1 MCYYWHMNK
10 FLQTKIPFLLVT
22 ISGISIVLGTL
33 LPWVAGPSG
42 FQAPIVGNLS
52 GGYGLVAKV
61 FGLCLIDVTLL
72 KKGLNKQFFFAMGAF
87 AAAIAMLLGPHN
99 NEAGGFWL
107 SLAGASLAV
116 LVLGVQS
123 LQKMMQARGAAQ
135 GGADAMSSGA
145 MSSEAVPSEAMPSTA
160 LSKAEQSEAKE
171 KRLALAFIA
180 LLAGTAALV
189 STFAWTWMSARGDLS
204 GNYTGFDSPLRMTL
218 IILVFSI
225 LVIIGSLIALSEGSF
240 IKPMPKLLKAVRTI
254 WVLAGMS
261 MGATAAGVLVGKILW
276 SERMS
281 GSLQVGPFVAVLAS
295 LVLIAAS
302 RSEWPT
308 PKSKQA

>member
-10 FLQTKIPFLLVT
+10 SLQTKIPFLLVT
-22 ISGISIVLGTL
+22 IGGISIVLGTL
-33 LPWVAGPSG
+33 LPWVAGDSG
-42 FQAPIVGNLS
+42 NQARIVGNLS

-72 KKGLNKQFFFAMGAF
+72 KKGLNKQFFFALGAL
-87 AAAIAMLLGPHN
+87 AATVAMLLGPHN

-107 SLAGASLAV
+107 SLSGAGLAV
-116 LVLGVQS
+116 LVLGLQS
-123 LQKMMQARGAAQ
+123 FKKMRQARGAAQ
-135 GGADAMSSGA
+135 SGAEAMSA
-145 MSSEAVPSEAMPSTA
+145 EAAPSAA
-160 LSKAEQSEAKE
+160 LSMAEQSEALH

-180 LLAGTAALV
+180 LLAGTAALF
-189 STFAWTWMSARGDLS
+189 STFAWTWMSGSGEHS

-225 LVIIGSLIALSEGSF
+225 PVIVGSLIALSEPRF
-240 IKPMPKLLKAVRTI
+240 NKPKPKLLKAVRTI

-261 MGATAAGVLVGKILW
+261 MGATAAGVLIGKILW
-276 SERMS
+276 GEHMS

-308 PKSKQA
+308 PKSKPA

>member
-1 MCYYWHMNK
+1 MWYASRMNETSK
-10 FLQTKIPFLLVT
+10 KTIPFLLVT
-22 ISGISIVLGTL
+22 IGGISIVLGTL
-33 LPWVAGPSG
+33 LPWVAGASG
-42 FQAPIVGNLS
+42 SQAPIVGNLS

-72 KKGLNKQFFFAMGAF
+72 KKGLNKQFFFALGAL
-87 AAAIAMLLGPHN
+87 AATIAMLLGPHN

-107 SLAGASLAV
+107 SLSGASLAV
-116 LVLGVQS
+116 LVLGLQS
-123 LQKMMQARGAAQ
+123 FKKKLQARGAAQ
-135 GGADAMSSGA
+135 SGAEAMSA
-145 MSSEAVPSEAMPSTA
+145 EATPSTA
-160 LSKAEQSEAKE
+160 LSKAEQSEALH

-180 LLAGTAALV
+180 LLAGTAALF
-189 STFAWTWMSARGDLS
+189 STFAWTWMSGSGEHS

-225 LVIIGSLIALSEGSF
+225 LVIVGSLIALSEPRFS
-240 IKPMPKLLKAVRTI
+240 KPKPKLLKAVRTI

-261 MGATAAGVLVGKILW
+261 MGATAAGVLIGKILW
-276 SERMS
+276 GEHMS

-308 PKSKQA
+308 PKSKPA

>member
-1 MCYYWHMNK
+1 MCYYWRMNK

-22 ISGISIVLGTL
+22 IGGISIVLGTL
-33 LPWVAGPSG
+33 LPWVAGDSG
-42 FQAPIVGNLS
+42 NQARIVGNLS

-72 KKGLNKQFFFAMGAF
+72 KKGLNKQFFFALGAL
-87 AAAIAMLLGPHN
+87 AATVAMLLGPHN

-107 SLAGASLAV
+107 SLSGAGLAV
-116 LVLGVQS
+116 LVLGLQS
-123 LQKMMQARGAAQ
+123 FKKMRQARGAAQ
-135 GGADAMSSGA
+135 SGAEAMSA
-145 MSSEAVPSEAMPSTA
+145 EAAPSAA
-160 LSKAEQSEAKE
+160 LSMAEQSEALH

-180 LLAGTAALV
+180 LLAGTAALF
-189 STFAWTWMSARGDLS
+189 STFAWTWMSGSGEHS

-225 LVIIGSLIALSEGSF
+225 PVIVGSLIALSEPRF
-240 IKPMPKLLKAVRTI
+240 NKPKPKLLKAVRTI

-261 MGATAAGVLVGKILW
+261 MGATAAGVLIGKILW
-276 SERMS
+276 GEHMS

-308 PKSKQA
+308 PKSKPA

>member
-1 MCYYWHMNK
+1 MWYASRMNETSK
-10 FLQTKIPFLLVT
+10 KTIPFLLVT
-22 ISGISIVLGTL
+22 IGGISIVLGTL
-33 LPWVAGPSG
+33 LPWVAGASG
-42 FQAPIVGNLS
+42 SQAPIVGNLS

-72 KKGLNKQFFFAMGAF
+72 KKGLNKQFFFALGAL
-87 AAAIAMLLGPHN
+87 AATIAMLLGPHN

-107 SLAGASLAV
+107 SLSGASLAV
-116 LVLGVQS
+116 LVLGLQS
-123 LQKMMQARGAAQ
+123 LQTMMQARGAAQ

-145 MSSEAVPSEAMPSTA
+145 MSSEAVPAEAVPSTA
-160 LSKAEQSEAKE
+160 LSMAEQSEALH

-180 LLAGTAALV
+180 LLAGTAALF
-189 STFAWTWMSARGDLS
+189 STFAWTWMSGSGEHS

-225 LVIIGSLIALSEGSF
+225 PVIVGSLIALSEPRFS
-240 IKPMPKLLKAVRTI
+240 KPKPKLLKAVRTI

-261 MGATAAGVLVGKILW
+261 MGATAAGVLIGKILW
-276 SERMS
+276 GEHMS

-308 PKSKQA
+308 PKSKPA

>member
-1 MCYYWHMNK
+1 MWYASRMNETSK
-10 FLQTKIPFLLVT
+10 KTIPFLLVT
-22 ISGISIVLGTL
+22 IGGISIVLGTL
-33 LPWVAGPSG
+33 LPWVAGASG
-42 FQAPIVGNLS
+42 SQAPIVGNLS

-72 KKGLNKQFFFAMGAF
+72 KKGLNKQFFFALGAL
-87 AAAIAMLLGPHN
+87 AATIAMLLGPHN

-107 SLAGASLAV
+107 SLSGASLAV
-116 LVLGVQS
+116 LVLGLQS
-123 LQKMMQARGAAQ
+123 FKKKLQARGAAQ
-135 GGADAMSSGA
+135 SGAEAMSA
-145 MSSEAVPSEAMPSTA
+145 EATPSTA
-160 LSKAEQSEAKE
+160 LSKAEQSEALH

-180 LLAGTAALV
+180 LLAGTAALF
-189 STFAWTWMSARGDLS
+189 STFAWTWMSGSGEHS

-225 LVIIGSLIALSEGSF
+225 PVIVGSLIALSEPRFS
-240 IKPMPKLLKAVRTI
+240 KPKPKLLKAVRTI

-261 MGATAAGVLVGKILW
+261 MGATAAGVLIGKILW
-276 SERMS
+276 GEHMS

-308 PKSKQA
+308 PKSKPA

>member
-1 MCYYWHMNK
+1 MNETSK
-10 FLQTKIPFLLVT
+10 KTIPFLLVT
-22 ISGISIVLGTL
+22 IGGISIVLGTL
-33 LPWVAGPSG
+33 LPWVAGASG
-42 FQAPIVGNLS
+42 SQAPIVGNLS

-72 KKGLNKQFFFAMGAF
+72 KKGLNKQFFFALGAL

-107 SLAGASLAV
+107 SLSGASLAV
-116 LVLGVQS
+116 LVLGLQS
-123 LQKMMQARGAAQ
+123 FKKMRQARGAAQ
-135 GGADAMSSGA
+135 SGA
-145 MSSEAVPSEAMPSTA
+145 EAAPSTA
-160 LSKAEQSEAKE
+160 LSKEEQSEALH

-180 LLAGTAALV
+180 LLAGTAALF
-189 STFAWTWMSARGDLS
+189 STFAWTWMSGSGEHS

-225 LVIIGSLIALSEGSF
+225 PVIVGSLIALSEPRFS
-240 IKPMPKLLKAVRTI
+240 KPKPKLLKAVRTI

-261 MGATAAGVLVGKILW
+261 MGATAAGVLIGKILW
-276 SERMS
+276 GEHMS

-308 PKSKQA
+308 PKSKPA

>member
-1 MCYYWHMNK
+1 MNETSK
-10 FLQTKIPFLLVT
+10 KTIPFLLVT
-22 ISGISIVLGTL
+22 IGGISIVLGTL
-33 LPWVAGPSG
+33 LPWVAGASG
-42 FQAPIVGNLS
+42 SQAPIVGNLS

-72 KKGLNKQFFFAMGAF
+72 KKGLNKQFFFALGAL

-107 SLAGASLAV
+107 SLSGASLAV
-116 LVLGVQS
+116 LVLGLQS
-123 LQKMMQARGAAQ
+123 FKKKLQARGAAQ
-135 GGADAMSSGA
+135 SGAEAMSA
-145 MSSEAVPSEAMPSTA
+145 EAVPSTA
-160 LSKAEQSEAKE
+160 LSKAEQSEALH

-180 LLAGTAALV
+180 LLAGTAALF
-189 STFAWTWMSARGDLS
+189 STFAWTWMSGSGEHS

-225 LVIIGSLIALSEGSF
+225 PVIVGSLIALSEPRFS
-240 IKPMPKLLKAVRTI
+240 KPKPKLLKAVRTI

-261 MGATAAGVLVGKILW
+261 MGATAAGVLIGKILW
-276 SERMS
+276 GEHMS

-308 PKSKQA
+308 PKSKPA

>member
-1 MCYYWHMNK
+1 MWYASRMNETSK
-10 FLQTKIPFLLVT
+10 KTIPFLLVT
-22 ISGISIVLGTL
+22 IGGISIVLGTL
-33 LPWVAGPSG
+33 LPWVAGDSG
-42 FQAPIVGNLS
+42 NQARIVGNLS

-72 KKGLNKQFFFAMGAF
+72 KKGLNKQFFFALGAL
-87 AAAIAMLLGPHN
+87 AATVAMLLGPHN

-107 SLAGASLAV
+107 SLSGASLAV
-116 LVLGVQS
+116 LVLGLQS
-123 LQKMMQARGAAQ
+123 FKKMRQARGVAQ
-135 GGADAMSSGA
+135 SGAEAMSA
-145 MSSEAVPSEAMPSTA
+145 EAAPSAA
-160 LSKAEQSEAKE
+160 LSMAEQSEALH

-180 LLAGTAALV
+180 LLAGTAALF
-189 STFAWTWMSARGDLS
+189 STFAWTWMSGSGEHS

-225 LVIIGSLIALSEGSF
+225 PVIVGSLIALSEPRFS
-240 IKPMPKLLKAVRTI
+240 KPKPKLLKAVRTI

-261 MGATAAGVLVGKILW
+261 MGATAAGVLIGKILW
-276 SERMS
+276 GEHMS

-308 PKSKQA
+308 PKSKPV

>member
-1 MCYYWHMNK
+1 MNK
-10 FLQTKIPFLLVT
+10 ILQTKIPFLLVT

-33 LPWVAGPSG
+33 LPWVSGASG

-72 KKGLNKQFFFAMGAF
+72 KKGLNKQFFFALGAF

-116 LVLGVQS
+116 LVLGLQS
-123 LQKMMQARGAAQ
+123 LQQMMQARGAAQ
-135 GGADAMSSGA
+135 SGAEAMPSEA
-145 MSSEAVPSEAMPSTA
+145 MSSEAMPSAA
-160 LSKAEQSEAKE
+160 LSKTEQSEAKE

-180 LLAGTAALV
+180 LLAGTAALF

-240 IKPMPKLLKAVRTI
+240 IKPIPKLLKAVRTI

-261 MGATAAGVLVGKILW
+261 MGATAAGVLIGKILW
-276 SERMS
+276 GEHMS

-308 PKSKQA
+308 PKSKPA

>member
-1 MCYYWHMNK
+1 MNK
-10 FLQTKIPFLLVT
+10 SLQTKIPFLLVT
-22 ISGISIVLGTL
+22 IGGISIVLGTL
-33 LPWVAGPSG
+33 LPWVAGARG

-72 KKGLNKQFFFAMGAF
+72 KKGLNKQFFFALGAL
-87 AAAIAMLLGPHN
+87 AATIAMLLGPHN

-107 SLAGASLAV
+107 SLSGASLAV
-116 LVLGVQS
+116 LVLGLQS
-123 LQKMMQARGAAQ
+123 FKKMRQARGAAQ
-135 GGADAMSSGA
+135 SGAEAMSA
-145 MSSEAVPSEAMPSTA
+145 EAVPSAA
-160 LSKAEQSEAKE
+160 LSKEEQSEALQ

-180 LLAGTAALV
+180 LLAGTAALF
-189 STFAWTWMSARGDLS
+189 STFAWTWMSGVKEHS

-225 LVIIGSLIALSEGSF
+225 PVIVGSLIALSEPRFS
-240 IKPMPKLLKAVRTI
+240 KPKPKLLKAVRTI

-261 MGATAAGVLVGKILW
+261 MGATAAGVLIGKILW
-276 SERMS
+276 GEHMS

-308 PKSKQA
+308 PKSKLA

>member
-1 MCYYWHMNK
+1 MNK
-10 FLQTKIPFLLVT
+10 TFKTTIPFLLVT
-22 ISGISIVLGTL
+22 IGAISIVLGTL
-33 LPWVAGPSG
+33 LPWVSG
-42 FQAPIVGNLS
+42 ASGSQASIVGNLG

-72 KKGLNKQFFFAMGAF
+72 KKGLNKKFFFAFGALG
-87 AAAIAMLLGPHN
+87 AVIAMLLGPHN

-107 SLAGASLAV
+107 SLSGAALAV
-116 LVLGVQS
+116 LVLGLQS
-123 LQKMMQARGAAQ
+123 LEKMMHARKAEA
-135 GGADAMSSGA
+135 SSVETA
-145 MSSEAVPSEAMPSTA
+145 SAEAPT
-160 LSKAEQSEAKE
+160 KAEQKEAIE

-180 LLAGTAALV
+180 LLAGTAALF
-189 STFAWTWMSARGDLS
+189 STFAWTWMSARDDLR

-225 LVIIGSLIALSEGSF
+225 LVIIGSLIALSERSF
-240 IKPMPKLLKAVRTI
+240 SKPMPKLLKAVRTI

-261 MGATAAGVLVGKILW
+261 MGATAAGVLIGKILW
-276 SERMS
+276 SETMS

-295 LVLIAAS
+295 LVLIVAS

-308 PKSKQA
+308 PRSKSA

>member
-1 MCYYWHMNK
+1 MNETSK
-10 FLQTKIPFLLVT
+10 KTIPFLLVT
-22 ISGISIVLGTL
+22 IGGISIVLGTL
-33 LPWVAGPSG
+33 LPWVAGASG
-42 FQAPIVGNLS
+42 SQAPIVGNLS

-72 KKGLNKQFFFAMGAF
+72 KKGLNKQFFFALGAL
-87 AAAIAMLLGPHN
+87 AAAVAMLLGPHN

-107 SLAGASLAV
+107 SLSGASLAV
-116 LVLGVQS
+116 LVLGLQS
-123 LQKMMQARGAAQ
+123 FKKKLQARGAAQ
-135 GGADAMSSGA
+135 SGAEAMSA
-145 MSSEAVPSEAMPSTA
+145 EAVPSTA
-160 LSKAEQSEAKE
+160 LSKTEQSEALH

-180 LLAGTAALV
+180 LLAGTAALF
-189 STFAWTWMSARGDLS
+189 STFAWTWMSGSGEHS

-225 LVIIGSLIALSEGSF
+225 LVIVGSLIALSEPRFS
-240 IKPMPKLLKAVRTI
+240 KPKPKLLKAVRTI

-261 MGATAAGVLVGKILW
+261 MGATAAGVLIGKILW
-276 SERMS
+276 GEHMS

-308 PKSKQA
+308 PKSKPA

>member
-1 MCYYWHMNK
+1 MWYASRMNETSK
-10 FLQTKIPFLLVT
+10 KTIPFLLVT
-22 ISGISIVLGTL
+22 IGGISIVLGTL
-33 LPWVAGPSG
+33 LPWVAGASG
-42 FQAPIVGNLS
+42 SQAPIVGNLS

-72 KKGLNKQFFFAMGAF
+72 KKGLNKQFFFALGAL
-87 AAAIAMLLGPHN
+87 AATIAMLLGPHN

-107 SLAGASLAV
+107 SLSGAGLAV
-116 LVLGVQS
+116 LVLGLQS
-123 LQKMMQARGAAQ
+123 FKKMRQARGAAQ
-135 GGADAMSSGA
+135 SGAEAMSA
-145 MSSEAVPSEAMPSTA
+145 EAAPSAA
-160 LSKAEQSEAKE
+160 LSMAEQSEALH

-180 LLAGTAALV
+180 LLAGTAALF
-189 STFAWTWMSARGDLS
+189 STFAWTWMSGSGEHS

-225 LVIIGSLIALSEGSF
+225 PVIVGSLIALSEPRF
-240 IKPMPKLLKAVRTI
+240 NKPKPKLLKAVRTI

-261 MGATAAGVLVGKILW
+261 MGATAAGVLIGKILW
-276 SERMS
+276 GEHMS

-308 PKSKQA
+308 PKSKPV

>member
-1 MCYYWHMNK
+1 MWYASRMNETSK
-10 FLQTKIPFLLVT
+10 KTIPFLLVT
-22 ISGISIVLGTL
+22 IGGISIVLGTL
-33 LPWVAGPSG
+33 LPWVAGASG
-42 FQAPIVGNLS
+42 SQAPIVGNLS

-72 KKGLNKQFFFAMGAF
+72 KKGLNKQFFFALGAL

-107 SLAGASLAV
+107 SLSGASLAV
-116 LVLGVQS
+116 LVLGLQS
-123 LQKMMQARGAAQ
+123 FKKKLQARGAAQ
-135 GGADAMSSGA
+135 SGAEAMSA
-145 MSSEAVPSEAMPSTA
+145 EAAPSAA
-160 LSKAEQSEAKE
+160 LSKAEQSEVLH

-180 LLAGTAALV
+180 LLAGTAALF
-189 STFAWTWMSARGDLS
+189 STFAWTWMSGSGEHS

-225 LVIIGSLIALSEGSF
+225 LVIVGSLIALSEPRFS
-240 IKPMPKLLKAVRTI
+240 KPKPKLLKAVRTI

-261 MGATAAGVLVGKILW
+261 MGATAAGVLIGKILW
-276 SERMS
+276 GEHMS

-308 PKSKQA
+308 PKSKPV

>member
-1 MCYYWHMNK
+1 MRGLLGRLWYASRMNETSK
-10 FLQTKIPFLLVT
+10 KTIPFLLVT
-22 ISGISIVLGTL
+22 IGGISIVLGTL
-33 LPWVAGPSG
+33 LPWVAGSSG
-42 FQAPIVGNLS
+42 SDAHIVGNLS

-72 KKGLNKQFFFAMGAF
+72 KKGLNKQFFFALGAL

-107 SLAGASLAV
+107 SLSGASLAV
-116 LVLGVQS
+116 LVLGLQS
-123 LQKMMQARGAAQ
+123 FKKMRQARGAAQ
-135 GGADAMSSGA
+135 SGAEAMSA
-145 MSSEAVPSEAMPSTA
+145 EAAPSAA
-160 LSKAEQSEAKE
+160 LSMAEQSEALH

-180 LLAGTAALV
+180 LLAGTAALF
-189 STFAWTWMSARGDLS
+189 STFAWTWMSGSGEHS

-225 LVIIGSLIALSEGSF
+225 LVIVGSLIALSEPRFS
-240 IKPMPKLLKAVRTI
+240 KPKPKLLKAVRTI

-261 MGATAAGVLVGKILW
+261 MGATAAGVLIGKILW
-276 SERMS
+276 GEHMS

-308 PKSKQA
+308 PKSKPA

>member
-1 MCYYWHMNK
+1 MNETSK
-10 FLQTKIPFLLVT
+10 KTIPFLLVT
-22 ISGISIVLGTL
+22 IGGISIVLGTL
-33 LPWVAGPSG
+33 LPWVAGASG
-42 FQAPIVGNLS
+42 SQAPIVGNLS

-72 KKGLNKQFFFAMGAF
+72 KKGLNKQFFFALGAL

-107 SLAGASLAV
+107 SLSGASLAV
-116 LVLGVQS
+116 LVLGLQS
-123 LQKMMQARGAAQ
+123 FKKMRQARGAA
-135 GGADAMSSGA
+135 GSGAEAMSA
-145 MSSEAVPSEAMPSTA
+145 EAVPSAA
-160 LSKAEQSEAKE
+160 LSKAEQNEALQ

-180 LLAGTAALV
+180 LLAGTAALF
-189 STFAWTWMSARGDLS
+189 STFAWTWMSGSGEYS

-225 LVIIGSLIALSEGSF
+225 PVIVGSLIALSEPRFS
-240 IKPMPKLLKAVRTI
+240 KPKPKLLKAVRTI

-261 MGATAAGVLVGKILW
+261 MGATAAGVLIGKIVW
-276 SERMS
+276 GEHMS

-308 PKSKQA
+308 PRSKPA

>member
-1 MCYYWHMNK
+1 MWYASRMNETSK
-10 FLQTKIPFLLVT
+10 KTIPFLLVT
-22 ISGISIVLGTL
+22 IGGISIVLGTL
-33 LPWVAGPSG
+33 LPWVAGASG
-42 FQAPIVGNLS
+42 SQAPIVGNLS

-72 KKGLNKQFFFAMGAF
+72 KKGLNKQFFFALGAL
-87 AAAIAMLLGPHN
+87 AATIAMLLGPHN

-107 SLAGASLAV
+107 SLSGASLAV
-116 LVLGVQS
+116 LVLGLQS
-123 LQKMMQARGAAQ
+123 FKKKLQARGAAQ
-135 GGADAMSSGA
+135 SGAEAMSA
-145 MSSEAVPSEAMPSTA
+145 EATPSTA
-160 LSKAEQSEAKE
+160 LSKAEQSEALH

-180 LLAGTAALV
+180 LLAGTAALF
-189 STFAWTWMSARGDLS
+189 STFAWTWMSGSGEHS

-225 LVIIGSLIALSEGSF
+225 LVIVGSLIALSEPRFS
-240 IKPMPKLLKAVRTI
+240 KPKPKLLKAVRTI

-261 MGATAAGVLVGKILW
+261 MGATAAGVLIGKILW
-276 SERMS
+276 GEHMS

>member
-1 MCYYWHMNK
+1 MNK
-10 FLQTKIPFLLVT
+10 SLQTKIPFLLVT
-22 ISGISIVLGTL
+22 IGGISIVLGTL
-33 LPWVAGPSG
+33 LPWVAGDRGS
-42 FQAPIVGNLS
+42 QALIVGNLA

-72 KKGLNKQFFFAMGAF
+72 KKGLNKQFFFALGAL
-87 AAAIAMLLGPHN
+87 AATIAMLLGPHN

-107 SLAGASLAV
+107 SLSGAGLAV
-116 LVLGVQS
+116 LVLGLQS
-123 LQKMMQARGAAQ
+123 FKKMRQARGAAQ
-135 GGADAMSSGA
+135 SGAEAMSA
-145 MSSEAVPSEAMPSTA
+145 EAAPSAA
-160 LSKAEQSEAKE
+160 LSMAEQSEALH

-180 LLAGTAALV
+180 LLAGTAALF
-189 STFAWTWMSARGDLS
+189 STFAWTWMSGSGEHS

-225 LVIIGSLIALSEGSF
+225 PVIVGSLIALSEPRF
-240 IKPMPKLLKAVRTI
+240 NKPKPKLLKAVRTI

-261 MGATAAGVLVGKILW
+261 MGATAAGVLIGKILW
-276 SERMS
+276 GEHMS

-308 PKSKQA
+308 PKSKPV

>member
-1 MCYYWHMNK
+1 MWYASRMNETSK
-10 FLQTKIPFLLVT
+10 KTIPFLLVT
-22 ISGISIVLGTL
+22 IGGISIVLGTL
-33 LPWVAGPSG
+33 LPWVAGASG
-42 FQAPIVGNLS
+42 SQAPIVGNLS

-72 KKGLNKQFFFAMGAF
+72 KKGLNKQFFFALGAL
-87 AAAIAMLLGPHN
+87 AATIAMLLGPHN

-107 SLAGASLAV
+107 SLSGASLAV
-116 LVLGVQS
+116 LVLGLQS
-123 LQKMMQARGAAQ
+123 FKKMRQARGAAQ
-135 GGADAMSSGA
+135 SGAEAMSA
-145 MSSEAVPSEAMPSTA
+145 EATPSTA
-160 LSKAEQSEAKE
+160 LSKEEQSEALH

-180 LLAGTAALV
+180 LLAGTAALF
-189 STFAWTWMSARGDLS
+189 STFAWTWMSGSGEHS

-225 LVIIGSLIALSEGSF
+225 LVIVGSLIALSEPRFS
-240 IKPMPKLLKAVRTI
+240 KPKPKLLKAVRTI

-261 MGATAAGVLVGKILW
+261 MGATAAGVLIGKILW
-276 SERMS
+276 GEHMS

-308 PKSKQA
+308 PKSKPA

>member
-1 MCYYWHMNK
+1 MCYASRMSETSK
-10 FLQTKIPFLLVT
+10 KTIPFLLVT

-33 LPWVAGPSG
+33 LPWVAGTSG
-42 FQAPIVGNLS
+42 SQAPIVGNLS

-72 KKGLNKQFFFAMGAF
+72 KKGLNKQFFFALGAL
-87 AAAIAMLLGPHN
+87 AATIAMLLGPHN

-107 SLAGASLAV
+107 SLSGASLAV
-116 LVLGVQS
+116 LVLGLQS
-123 LQKMMQARGAAQ
+123 FKKMRQARGAAQ
-135 GGADAMSSGA
+135 SGA
-145 MSSEAVPSEAMPSTA
+145 EAVPSTA
-160 LSKAEQSEAKE
+160 LSKEEQSEALH

-180 LLAGTAALV
+180 LLAGSAALV
-189 STFAWTWMSARGDLS
+189 STFAWTWMSAIATESGDS
-204 GNYTGFDSPLRMTL
+204 SNYTGFDSPLRMTL

-225 LVIIGSLIALSEGSF
+225 PVIVGSLIALSEPRFS
-240 IKPMPKLLKAVRTI
+240 KPKPKLLKAVRTI

-261 MGATAAGVLVGKILW
+261 MGATAAGVLIGKILW
-276 SERMS
+276 GEHMPA

-308 PKSKQA
+308 PKSKPV

>member
-22 ISGISIVLGTL
+22 IGGISIVLGTL
-33 LPWVAGPSG
+33 LPWVAGASG
-42 FQAPIVGNLS
+42 SQAPIVGNLS

-72 KKGLNKQFFFAMGAF
+72 KKGLNKQFFFALGAL
-87 AAAIAMLLGPHN
+87 AAAVAMLLGPHN

-107 SLAGASLAV
+107 SLSGASLAV
-116 LVLGVQS
+116 LVLGLQS
-123 LQKMMQARGAAQ
+123 FKKKLQARGAA
-135 GGADAMSSGA
+135 GSGAEAMSA
-145 MSSEAVPSEAMPSTA
+145 EAVPSTA
-160 LSKAEQSEAKE
+160 LSKAEQSEALH

-180 LLAGTAALV
+180 LLAGTAALF
-189 STFAWTWMSARGDLS
+189 STFAWTWMSGSGEHS

-225 LVIIGSLIALSEGSF
+225 LVIVGSLIALSEPRFG
-240 IKPMPKLLKAVRTI
+240 KPKPKLLKAVRTI

-261 MGATAAGVLVGKILW
+261 MGATAAGVLIGKILW
-276 SERMS
+276 GEHMS

-308 PKSKQA
+308 PKSKPA

>member
-1 MCYYWHMNK
+1 MNETSK
-10 FLQTKIPFLLVT
+10 KTIPFLLVT
-22 ISGISIVLGTL
+22 IGGISIVLGTL
-33 LPWVAGPSG
+33 LPWVAGASG
-42 FQAPIVGNLS
+42 SQAPIVGNLS

-72 KKGLNKQFFFAMGAF
+72 KKGLNKQFFFALGAL

-107 SLAGASLAV
+107 SLSGASLAV
-116 LVLGVQS
+116 LVLGLQS
-123 LQKMMQARGAAQ
+123 FKKMRQARGAA
-135 GGADAMSSGA
+135 GSGAEAMSA
-145 MSSEAVPSEAMPSTA
+145 EAVPSAA
-160 LSKAEQSEAKE
+160 LSKAEQSEALH

-180 LLAGTAALV
+180 LLAGTAALF
-189 STFAWTWMSARGDLS
+189 STFAWTWMSGSDEHS

-225 LVIIGSLIALSEGSF
+225 PVIVGSLIALSEPRFS
-240 IKPMPKLLKAVRTI
+240 KPKPKLLKAVRTI

-261 MGATAAGVLVGKILW
+261 MGATAAGVLIGKILW
-276 SERMS
+276 GEHMS

>member
-1 MCYYWHMNK
+1 MNK

-33 LPWVAGPSG
+33 LPWVSGPSG

-107 SLAGASLAV
+107 SLSGASLAV
-116 LVLGVQS
+116 LVLGLQS

-135 GGADAMSSGA
+135 GGADAM
-145 MSSEAVPSEAMPSTA
+145 PSEAMSAEAMSATA

-308 PKSKQA
+308 PKSKQT

>member
-1 MCYYWHMNK
+1 MWYASRMNETSK
-10 FLQTKIPFLLVT
+10 KTIPFLLVT
-22 ISGISIVLGTL
+22 IGGISIVLGTL
-33 LPWVAGPSG
+33 LPWVAGASG
-42 FQAPIVGNLS
+42 SQAPIVGNLS

-72 KKGLNKQFFFAMGAF
+72 KKGLNKQFFFALGAL
-87 AAAIAMLLGPHN
+87 AATIAMLLGPHN

-107 SLAGASLAV
+107 SLSGASLAV
-116 LVLGVQS
+116 LVLGLQS
-123 LQKMMQARGAAQ
+123 FKKKLQARGAAQ
-135 GGADAMSSGA
+135 SGAEAMSA
-145 MSSEAVPSEAMPSTA
+145 EAAPSAA
-160 LSKAEQSEAKE
+160 LSKAEQSEALH

-180 LLAGTAALV
+180 LLAGTAALF
-189 STFAWTWMSARGDLS
+189 STFAWTWMSGSGEHS

-225 LVIIGSLIALSEGSF
+225 LVIVGSLIALSEPRFS
-240 IKPMPKLLKAVRTI
+240 KPKPKLLKAARTI

-261 MGATAAGVLVGKILW
+261 MGATAAGVLIGKILW
-276 SERMS
+276 GEHMS

-308 PKSKQA
+308 PKSKPA

>member
-1 MCYYWHMNK
+1 MNK
-10 FLQTKIPFLLVT
+10 TLQTKIPFLLVT
-22 ISGISIVLGTL
+22 IGGISIVLGTL
-33 LPWVAGPSG
+33 LPWVSG
-42 FQAPIVGNLS
+42 DSGSQAFSQAFIVGNLA

-72 KKGLNKQFFFAMGAF
+72 KKGLNKQFFFALGAL

-116 LVLGVQS
+116 LVLGLQS
-123 LQKMMQARGAAQ
+123 LKKKLQARGAA
-135 GGADAMSSGA
+135 SSGAEA
-145 MSSEAVPSEAMPSTA
+145 MSSEAMPSAA
-160 LSKAEQSEAKE
+160 LSKAEQSEALQ

-180 LLAGTAALV
+180 LLAGTAALF
-189 STFAWTWMSARGDLS
+189 STFAWTWMSGSGEHS

-225 LVIIGSLIALSEGSF
+225 PVIVGSLIALSEPRFS
-240 IKPMPKLLKAVRTI
+240 KPKPKLLKAVRTI

-261 MGATAAGVLVGKILW
+261 MGATAAGVLIGKILW
-276 SERMS
+276 GEHMS

-308 PKSKQA
+308 PKSKPA

>member
-1 MCYYWHMNK
+1 MNK
-10 FLQTKIPFLLVT
+10 TFKTTIPFLLVT
-22 ISGISIVLGTL
+22 IGAISIVLGTL
-33 LPWVAGPSG
+33 LPWVSG
-42 FQAPIVGNLS
+42 ASGSQASIVGNLG

-72 KKGLNKQFFFAMGAF
+72 KKGLNKQFFFAFGAL
-87 AAAIAMLLGPHN
+87 AAVIAMLLGPHN

-107 SLAGASLAV
+107 SLSGAALAV
-116 LVLGVQS
+116 LVLSLQS
-123 LQKMMQARGAAQ
+123 LDNKMHARKAAH
-135 GGADAMSSGA
+135 GSDH
-145 MSSEAVPSEAMPSTA
+145 STA
-160 LSKAEQSEAKE
+160 ETSSDETASAEAPTKAEQKEAME

-180 LLAGTAALV
+180 LLAGTAALF
-189 STFAWTWMSARGDLS
+189 STFAWTWMSARGDLR

-225 LVIIGSLIALSEGSF
+225 LVIIGSLIALSERSF

-261 MGATAAGVLVGKILW
+261 MGATAAGVLIGKILW
-276 SERMS
+276 SETMS

-295 LVLIAAS
+295 LVLIVAS

-308 PKSKQA
+308 PRSKSA

>member
-1 MCYYWHMNK
+1 MCYASRMNETSK
-10 FLQTKIPFLLVT
+10 KTIPFLLVT
-22 ISGISIVLGTL
+22 IGGISIVLGTL
-33 LPWVAGPSG
+33 LPWVAGSSG
-42 FQAPIVGNLS
+42 SDAHIVGNLS

-72 KKGLNKQFFFAMGAF
+72 KKGLNKQFFFALGAL
-87 AAAIAMLLGPHN
+87 AATIAMLLGPHN

-107 SLAGASLAV
+107 SLSGASLAV
-116 LVLGVQS
+116 LVLCLQS
-123 LQKMMQARGAAQ
+123 FKKKLQARGAAQ
-135 GGADAMSSGA
+135 SGA
-145 MSSEAVPSEAMPSTA
+145 EAVPSTA
-160 LSKAEQSEAKE
+160 LSKEEQSEALH

-180 LLAGTAALV
+180 LLAGSAALV
-189 STFAWTWMSARGDLS
+189 STFAWTWMSAIATESGDS
-204 GNYTGFDSPLRMTL
+204 SNYTGFDSPLRMTL

-225 LVIIGSLIALSEGSF
+225 PVIVGSLIALSEPRFS
-240 IKPMPKLLKAVRTI
+240 KPKPKLLKAVRTI

-261 MGATAAGVLVGKILW
+261 MGATAAGVLIGKIFW
-276 SERMS
+276 SDMS

-308 PKSKQA
+308 PKSKPA

>member
-1 MCYYWHMNK
+1 MWYASRMNETSK
-10 FLQTKIPFLLVT
+10 KTIPFLLVT
-22 ISGISIVLGTL
+22 IGGISIVLGTL
-33 LPWVAGPSG
+33 LPWVAGSSG
-42 FQAPIVGNLS
+42 SDAHIVGNLS

-72 KKGLNKQFFFAMGAF
+72 KKGLNKQFFFALGAL

-107 SLAGASLAV
+107 SLSGASLAV
-116 LVLGVQS
+116 LVLCLQS
-123 LQKMMQARGAAQ
+123 LKKKLQARGAA
-135 GGADAMSSGA
+135 GSSA
-145 MSSEAVPSEAMPSTA
+145 EAMPAEAASSTA
-160 LSKAEQSEAKE
+160 LSKQEQSEALQ

-180 LLAGTAALV
+180 LLAGSAALV
-189 STFAWTWMSARGDLS
+189 STFAWTWMSAIATESGDS
-204 GNYTGFDSPLRMTL
+204 SNYTGFDSPLRMTL

-225 LVIIGSLIALSEGSF
+225 PVIIGSLIALSEPRFS
-240 IKPMPKLLKAVRTI
+240 KPKPKLLKAVRTI

-261 MGATAAGVLVGKILW
+261 MGATAAGVLIGKILW
-276 SERMS
+276 GEHMS

-308 PKSKQA
+308 PKSKPV

>member
-1 MCYYWHMNK
+1 MWYASRMNETSK
-10 FLQTKIPFLLVT
+10 KTIPFLLVT
-22 ISGISIVLGTL
+22 IGGISIVLGTL
-33 LPWVAGPSG
+33 LPWVAGSSG
-42 FQAPIVGNLS
+42 SDAHIVGNLS

-72 KKGLNKQFFFAMGAF
+72 KKGLNKQFFFALGAL

-107 SLAGASLAV
+107 SLSGASLAV
-116 LVLGVQS
+116 LVLCLQS
-123 LQKMMQARGAAQ
+123 LKKKLQARGAA
-135 GGADAMSSGA
+135 GSSA
-145 MSSEAVPSEAMPSTA
+145 EAMPAEAASSTA
-160 LSKAEQSEAKE
+160 LSKQEQSEALQ

-180 LLAGTAALV
+180 LLAGSAALV
-189 STFAWTWMSARGDLS
+189 STFAWTWMSAIATESGDS
-204 GNYTGFDSPLRMTL
+204 SNYTGFDSPLRMTL

-225 LVIIGSLIALSEGSF
+225 PVIIGSLIALSEPRFS
-240 IKPMPKLLKAVRTI
+240 KPKPKLLKAVRTI

-261 MGATAAGVLVGKILW
+261 MGATAAGVLIGKILW
-276 SERMS
+276 GEHMS

-308 PKSKQA
+308 PKSKQT

>member
-1 MCYYWHMNK
+1 MWYASRMNETSK
-10 FLQTKIPFLLVT
+10 KTIPFLLVT
-22 ISGISIVLGTL
+22 IGGISIVLGTL
-33 LPWVAGPSG
+33 LPWVAGASG
-42 FQAPIVGNLS
+42 SQAPIVGNLS

-72 KKGLNKQFFFAMGAF
+72 KKGLNKQFFFALGAL

-107 SLAGASLAV
+107 SLSGASLAV
-116 LVLGVQS
+116 LVLGLQS
-123 LQKMMQARGAAQ
+123 LKKKLQARGAA
-135 GGADAMSSGA
+135 GSGAEAMSA
-145 MSSEAVPSEAMPSTA
+145 EAVPSAA
-160 LSKAEQSEAKE
+160 LSKAEQSEALH

-180 LLAGTAALV
+180 LLAGTAALF
-189 STFAWTWMSARGDLS
+189 STFAWTWMSGSGEHS

-225 LVIIGSLIALSEGSF
+225 PVIVGSLIALSEPRFS
-240 IKPMPKLLKAVRTI
+240 KPKPKLLKAVRTI

-261 MGATAAGVLVGKILW
+261 MGATAAGVLIGKIVW
-276 SERMS
+276 GEHMS

-308 PKSKQA
+308 PRSKPA